1 MFDFQHVCSQR
12 CPEVKYISSL
22 SGIIYYIF
30 FQQPKNQ
37 RIKTFPSQISDI
49 FFLIYKGHVMFYTSG
64 EYNPNNL
71 ISIYVFCIYS
81 SLC

>member
-1 MFDFQHVCSQR
+1 MYVVRDVLKSNISVIVR
-12 CPEVKYISSL
+12 KYL
-22 SGIIYYIF
+22 LHF
-30 FQQPKNQ
+30 
-37 RIKTFPSQISDI
+37 IKTFHSQIGGI

-64 EYNPNNL
+64 EYNPINL

>member
-1 MFDFQHVCSQR
+1 MYVVRDVLKSN
-12 CPEVKYISSL
+12 ISVIVRNYL
-22 SGIIYYIF
+22 LHF

-37 RIKTFPSQISDI
+37 RIKTFPSQISGI

-64 EYNPNNL
+64 EYNPINL
-71 ISIYVFCIYS
+71 ISIDVFCIYS